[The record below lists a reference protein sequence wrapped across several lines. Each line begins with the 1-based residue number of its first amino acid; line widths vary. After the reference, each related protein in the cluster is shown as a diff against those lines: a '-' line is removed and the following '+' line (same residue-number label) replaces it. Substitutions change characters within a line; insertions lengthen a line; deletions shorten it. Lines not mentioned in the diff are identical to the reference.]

1 MDRTRIMGMLG
12 KTATAVAGAI
22 TRTRGRGEPGRSAV
36 PPGYTYGTQEVA
48 PSPVGMEEL
57 ELLKRTVMFG
67 EEDVRY
73 LRMARG
79 VLEEQV
85 EDVLDVWY
93 GFVGSRPRL
102 LRYFGNRKTG
112 LPEAEY
118 LTKTRA
124 RFGRWILDTTAAEYG
139 QAWLDYQ
146 NEIGLRHHRAKKNAT
161 DGASAAE
168 HIDFRYL
175 PAFVYPI
182 TATVKP
188 FLAKEG
194 HPAEEVEKMHQ
205 AWFKA
210 VVLQVALWSRPY
222 AREGDF

>member
-1 MDRTRIMGMLG
+1 
-12 KTATAVAGAI
+12 
-22 TRTRGRGEPGRSAV
+22 
-36 PPGYTYGTQEVA
+36 
-48 PSPVGMEEL
+48 
-57 ELLKRTVMFG
+57 MFG
-67 EEDVRY
+67 EEDERY

-79 VLEEQV
+79 VLKEQV

-93 GFVGSRPRL
+93 GFVGSRPHL
-102 LRYFGNRKTG
+102 LRYFGNRRTG

-188 FLAKEG
+188 FLAKKG